1 MNKSRR
7 EALQRP
13 PAYNA
18 KRLPHQS
25 HDLNP
30 SSSAY
35 SVNDSGVGH
44 QPDSANNEADWRS
57 GSEYRVR
64 GSAYWHGRGRG
75 RGRVRYGGAT
85 GRAPSFNPPRST
97 YRSASEVLN
106 LGAGSMCDHRRR
118 QLFGRHGFADVQPQM
133 CGTSWLKA

>member
-13 PAYNA
+13 PPYNT

-25 HDLNP
+25 HDLSSN
-30 SSSAY
+30 SSAY
-35 SVNDSGVGH
+35 WANDSDVGH
-44 QPDSANNEADWRS
+44 QPDSVSNEADWRS

-75 RGRVRYGGAT
+75 RGRARYGGAT
-85 GRAPSFNPPRST
+85 GRGPSFNPPRST
-97 YRSASEVLN
+97 YR
-106 LGAGSMCDHRRR
+106 
-118 QLFGRHGFADVQPQM
+118 
-133 CGTSWLKA
+133 